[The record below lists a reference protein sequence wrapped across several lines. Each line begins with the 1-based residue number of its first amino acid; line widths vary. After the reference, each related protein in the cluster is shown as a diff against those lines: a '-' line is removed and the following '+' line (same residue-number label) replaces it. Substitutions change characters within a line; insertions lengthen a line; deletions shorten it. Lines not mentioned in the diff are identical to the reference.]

1 MKRKGIQLLTRWALV
16 SFVSLF
22 AVSIHALEFSDIAQ
36 EGEIRFLKQRPDG
49 GAYRYQSRLQIN
61 EASLETG
68 IVTIQT
74 CHYQLDPIRKVVI
87 VFNPDRIRDIQVRS
101 IDKMAM
107 AEVKDARVTLT
118 DVQRGASI
126 CIDLQSRALDRVAEN
141 QYRLNAGP
149 LMRRYFDGYLPMAAT
164 MRFDWPANL
173 LRVVHTQP
181 AQQDGVK
188 VFEGID
194 GLQLEMIFAGKL
206 TAQITLEKK

>member
-1 MKRKGIQLLTRWALV
+1 MKSRGLYLAIACALV
-16 SFVSLF
+16 TYIGLSTVS
-22 AVSIHALEFSDIAQ
+22 VHALEFSDIAQ
-36 EGEIRFLKQRPDG
+36 EGEIRFLKQRPDE
-49 GAYRYQSRLQIN
+49 GAYRYQSRLTID

-68 IVTIQT
+68 VVTIQT

-87 VFNPDRIRDIQVRS
+87 VFNPERIRDIQVRS
-101 IDKMAM
+101 IDKMGM

-118 DVQRGASI
+118 DVERGASI
-126 CIDLQSRALDRVAEN
+126 CIDLKSRALDRVGDH

-149 LMRRYFDGYLPMAAT
+149 LMRRYFDGYLPMAAS
-164 MRFDWPANL
+164 MRFDWPAHL

-181 AQQDGVK
+181 AEQEGVK

-206 TAQITLEKK
+206 TAQIILEKK